1 MQRGGWISIHA
12 LRVEGDSTIQPTP
25 PRPNVFLSTPS
36 GWRATVDTLCPPIEE
51 TGFLS
56 TPSGWRATS
65 FSFFLHFS
73 YDVFLS
79 TPSGWR
85 ATTFALSLLA
95 KRRGNFYPRPPG
107 GGRHRPELAAAAVAR
122 ISIHAL
128 RVEGDRGPKP
138 HLLSVNLF
146 LSTPSGW
153 RATAKLSVGFAVHR
167 PISIHA
173 LRVEGD

>member
-128 RVEGDRGPKP
+128 RVEGDFFQGFRG
-138 HLLSVNLF
+138 
-146 LSTPSGW
+146 SGY
-153 RATAKLSVGFAVHR
+153 RHFYPR
-167 PISIHA
+167 PPGGG
-173 LRVEGD
+173 RPRP